1 MFGLFGAALGAAG
14 SIFGGISR
22 NKAIEAQKDYVE
34 KKKKENQNWYDRR
47 YNEDATQRADA
58 QRILSLTEEA
68 IKRRNRAA
76 AGRKAVMGGTE
87 ESVSAEKEANSKAIS
102 DATAQI
108 AAESE
113 KRKDAIEQQY
123 LNKKENY
130 DNQLAGLD
138 AQKMSSLDF
147 VGNAIGGAV
156 GGFKSFNSL
165 AGLFGKKYKDDEEEQ
180 QS

>member
-1 MFGLFGAALGAAG
+1 MFGLFGTALGAAG

-22 NKAIEAQKDYVE
+22 NKAIEAQKAYVE
-34 KKKKENQNWYDRR
+34 KKKKENQGWYDRR

-76 AGRKAVMGGTE
+76 EGRKVMTGGTE
-87 ESVSAEKEANSKAIS
+87 ESVEAEKEANSKVMA
-102 DATAQI
+102 DATSQI
-108 AAESE
+108 AAAGEE
-113 KRKDAIEQQY
+113 RKDAIEKQY

-138 AQKMSSLDF
+138 AQKMNGLDF
-147 VGNAIGGAV
+147 LGGAVGGAV

-165 AGLFGKKYKDDEEEQ
+165 AGLFDKKDKDDEEQ
-180 QS
+180 KS

>member
-22 NKAIEAQKDYVE
+22 NKAIEAQKAYVD
-34 KKKKENQNWYDRR
+34 KKKKENQSWYNRR
-47 YNEDATQRADA
+47 YNEDATQRTDA

-76 AGRKAVMGGTE
+76 EGRKAMTGGTE
-87 ESVSAEKEANSKAIS
+87 ESVEAEKESNGKVMA
-102 DATAQI
+102 DATSQI
-108 AAESE
+108 AAAGEA
-113 KRKDAIEQQY
+113 RKDAIEQQY

-138 AQKMSSLDF
+138 AQKMNGLDF
-147 VGNAIGGAV
+147 LGSAIGGAV
-156 GGFKSFNSL
+156 GGFKSFSSL
-165 AGLFGKKYKDDEEEQ
+165 AGLFDKKDKYDEQ